1 MIPYLI
7 SYIFDTNSH
16 CSPKKSAIYSQ
27 KQDFKDT
34 FWKFRNS
41 DPLPPEFWTYSIKEL
56 GFFMASLR
64 SMKLL
69 SIRSSPGQSRGIFLL
84 CLFQLLLKVKER
96 QTNVTGRLF
105 IRASCFST
113 STIMAIMS
121 TRPLEW
127 DSLSLHLAEWGV
139 AVLKLQLLRTQIRVG
154 TWIAV
159 LPLEYWGHTA
169 FRKWPNC
176 KIRLIVAKI

>member
-1 MIPYLI
+1 M
-7 SYIFDTNSH
+7 T
-16 CSPKKSAIYSQ
+16 SA
-27 KQDFKDT
+27 
-34 FWKFRNS
+34 
-41 DPLPPEFWTYSIKEL
+41 
-56 GFFMASLR
+56 R
-64 SMKLL
+64 STKLL

-127 DSLSLHLAEWGV
+127 DSPSLDLAEWAI

-159 LPLEYWGHTA
+159 LPLEYWGDTV
-169 FRKWPNC
+169 FRKRPNNC
-176 KIRLIVAKI
+176 TIRLIVAKIWVYHLIGVPYSQKPSPMSFYLYIGVLFLLTEILLMN

>member
-1 MIPYLI
+1 MD
-7 SYIFDTNSH
+7 SKCHF
-16 CSPKKSAIYSQ
+16 SPNKTVFEAKNRL
-27 KQDFKDT
+27 FKDNKRLLET
-34 FWKFRNS
+34 
-41 DPLPPEFWTYSIKEL
+41 LFWTYSQIKL
-56 GFFMASLR
+56 GWRPWGAWNYCLF
-64 SMKLL
+64 
-69 SIRSSPGQSRGIFLL
+69 IRSSPGQSRGIFLL

-127 DSLSLHLAEWGV
+127 DSPSLHLAEWGV

-159 LPLEYWGHTA
+159 LPPEYWGDTA
-169 FRKWPNC
+169 FRKWPNNYT
-176 KIRLIVAKI
+176 IRLIVAKI